1 MAVSDSLQLI
11 YNAVLGVATF
21 LCGWTLKTLYD
32 RLHELA
38 IADIDLATKVQAI
51 EVLVAGQ
58 YVKRTEMEKMY
69 EALFAK
75 LDRIESKLDGKMDKS
90 KS

>member
-1 MAVSDSLQLI
+1 MNDSFQLI
-11 YNAVLGVATF
+11 FNAVLGVATF
-21 LCGWTLKTLYD
+21 LLGMTLKTLYD
-32 RLHELA
+32 RLHELSV
-38 IADIDLATKVQAI
+38 ADLDLVTKVQAI
-51 EVLVAGQ
+51 EVLVAGH